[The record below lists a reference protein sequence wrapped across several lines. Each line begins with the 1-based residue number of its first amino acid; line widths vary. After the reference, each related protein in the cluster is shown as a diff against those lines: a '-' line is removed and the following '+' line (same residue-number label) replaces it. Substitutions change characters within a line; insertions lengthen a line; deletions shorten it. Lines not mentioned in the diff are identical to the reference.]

1 MTATIQRRSNRP
13 LTQYA
18 CDFLDEFL
26 KGKLD
31 SCEHSNENTAIRCN
45 ITKSSATT
53 VERFSV
59 LLYGAEILDILMCD
73 EHPVHV
79 KVGIS
84 KQFTI
89 EGYPKKTT
97 IERLNGLLD
106 ELGGH
111 GIIPAGVR
119 IFKDRIENLFYLGK
133 GDNKIAVGK
142 GLATEVLL
150 APDQHEFRVQATDLC
165 INNEKGKKA

>member
-18 CDFLDEFL
+18 CDFLDDFL

-31 SCEHSNENTAIRCN
+31 SCEYSNENTAVKCIVS
-45 ITKSSATT
+45 KSPVTTIESFEVSLYSAK
-53 VERFSV
+53 
-59 LLYGAEILDILMCD
+59 ILEVVVSGGKAIF
-73 EHPVHV
+73 V
-79 KVGIS
+79 KVSTGS
-84 KQFTI
+84 HFTI

-111 GIIPAGVR
+111 MVIPEGVR

-133 GDNKIAVGK
+133 GDNKIAIGK
-142 GLATEVLL
+142 GLATEIILQ
-150 APDQHEFRVQATDLC
+150 PDPTEFKVQASDLLL
-165 INNEKGKKA
+165 NNAKAK

>member
-18 CDFLDEFL
+18 CDFLDDFL

-31 SCEHSNENTAIRCN
+31 SCEYSNENTAVKCVVS
-45 ITKSSATT
+45 KSPVTT
-53 VERFSV
+53 IESFDVY
-59 LLYGAEILDILMCD
+59 LYGAKILEVVVSDGKAFF
-73 EHPVHV
+73 V
-79 KVGIS
+79 KVSTGNH
-84 KQFTI
+84 FTI

-106 ELGGH
+106 ELGSH
-111 GIIPAGVR
+111 MVLPEGVR

-142 GLATEVLL
+142 GLATEVILH
-150 APDQHEFRVQATDLC
+150 PDHNEFRVQASDLVL
-165 INNEKGKKA
+165 NNAN